1 MGISA
6 EQSVATSWPVL
17 GEVIAPEVVV
27 LLAVFIILLGGFVWI
42 VWTIFRR

>member
-1 MGISA
+1 MGISG